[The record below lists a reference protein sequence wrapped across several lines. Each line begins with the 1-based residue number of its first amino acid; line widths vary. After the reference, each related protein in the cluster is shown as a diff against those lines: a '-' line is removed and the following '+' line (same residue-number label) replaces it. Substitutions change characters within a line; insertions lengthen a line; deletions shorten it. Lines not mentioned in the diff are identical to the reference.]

1 MEQAMELLPTANTE
15 ITQFFRQWLE
25 TFAGYVR
32 EVDYA
37 SARPL
42 FHPDVLAFG
51 TYSDVIS
58 GIDQW
63 VATQWDNVW
72 PKTTDFRFVLE
83 QTSVLASPDG
93 MMATVIAPWTST
105 GYHPDGHPFPRP
117 GRATLVFSGNAD
129 GWLCAE
135 PPDLEGVRLALDGI
149 ASDGKRA
156 AELVVRLRAL
166 MNEAVDSGWSY

>member
-1 MEQAMELLPTANTE
+1 MEQAMGALPPANTE

-51 TYSDVIS
+51 THNDVIS
-58 GIDQW
+58 GLDKW

-83 QTSVLASPDG
+83 QTSVLASPAT
-93 MMATVIAPWTST
+93 MMAPVIAPWPTIAS
-105 GYHPDGHPFPRP
+105 HPAVTPFP
-117 GRATLVFSGNAD
+117 
-129 GWLCAE
+129 
-135 PPDLEGVRLALDGI
+135 PP
-149 ASDGKRA
+149 
-156 AELVVRLRAL
+156 
-166 MNEAVDSGWSY
+166 